1 MHTVS
6 AQVHP
11 PARPLARSRR
21 GAAGG
26 MSRCRLKEWYNIVV
40 RPDLMAKM
48 QYTNTHAVPKLSA
61 LSVQVTTKQA
71 SSGLDNAVP
80 AAFIL
85 ELVTGQTAA
94 LTRVKRANA
103 MYKVRPGHLEGA
115 KVTLHGEQM
124 YHFLDRVVTQVR
136 LDPSRGATAGPPPA
150 ASPATA
156 VCPGAAA
163 HHRFQRP
170 QPEVL
175 RRQRQL
181 RSRHQRLQLLF
192 GGAWRPTPDRWSL
205 RWRESRKLTCAP
217 PLRRSR
223 RSTPTCN
230 TSTCRTAPTSTSI
243 STRPRKRT
251 TRRSCCSLRCDF
263 RFDQVI
269 HKELFS
275 IRLNICA
282 FRPIGGLA
290 GVRSAAPRQCGAGRP
305 IARRRRSV
313 RRAAPATNSSDV
325 RPQAQ
330 PMQRHP

>member
-1 MHTVS
+1 
-6 AQVHP
+6 
-11 PARPLARSRR
+11 
-21 GAAGG
+21 

-136 LDPSRGATAGPPPA
+136 LGPSQGATAGPPPA

-243 STRPRKRT
+243 STRPQKRT

-275 IRLNICA
+275 IRLNI
-282 FRPIGGLA
+282 
-290 GVRSAAPRQCGAGRP
+290 
-305 IARRRRSV
+305 
-313 RRAAPATNSSDV
+313 
-325 RPQAQ
+325 
-330 PMQRHP
+330 

>member
-1 MHTVS
+1 
-6 AQVHP
+6 
-11 PARPLARSRR
+11 
-21 GAAGG
+21 

-181 RSRHQRLQLLF
+181 RSCHQRLQLLF

-205 RWRESRKLTCAP
+205 RWRESRTLTCAP

-251 TRRSCCSLRCDF
+251 TRRSCCSLRCDS
-263 RFDQVI
+263 RFD
-269 HKELFS
+269 HDNDLFS
-275 IRLNICA
+275 IQLENCV
-282 FRPIGGLA
+282 FRCVGRGLCISA
-290 GVRSAAPRQCGAGRP
+290 RGPSALPPPASAARGVLSLRGAGG
-305 IARRRRSV
+305 ACA
-313 RRAAPATNSSDV
+313 RAAPARNSSDV
-325 RPQAQ
+325 RPQTQ
-330 PMQRHP
+330 PVQRYP

>member
-1 MHTVS
+1 MIGSVS
-6 AQVHP
+6 AQFHP
-11 PARPLARSRR
+11 PPRRPARRSGG

-136 LDPSRGATAGPPPA
+136 LGPAEAPQQARPRPPA
-150 ASPATA
+150 LPPRCAQVLPRITDFNGLNPKSFDGNGNYALA
-156 VCPGAAA
+156 IKD
-163 HHRFQRP
+163 FSYFL
-170 QPEVL
+170 EV
-175 RRQRQL
+175 R
-181 RSRHQRLQLLF
+181 
-192 GGAWRPTPDRWSL
+192 GDP
-205 RWRESRKLTCAP
+205 
-217 PLRRSR
+217 
-223 RSTPTCN
+223 
-230 TSTCRTAPTSTSI
+230 
-243 STRPRKRT
+243 
-251 TRRSCCSLRCDF
+251 
-263 RFDQVI
+263 
-269 HKELFS
+269 
-275 IRLNICA
+275 
-282 FRPIGGLA
+282 RPIGGA
-290 GVRSAAPRQCGAGRP
+290 SGGASLG
-305 IARRRRSV
+305 
-313 RRAAPATNSSDV
+313 N
-325 RPQAQ
+325 
-330 PMQRHP
+330 

>member
-1 MHTVS
+1 
-6 AQVHP
+6 
-11 PARPLARSRR
+11 
-21 GAAGG
+21 

-61 LSVQVTTKQA
+61 LSVNVTTKQA

-181 RSRHQRLQLLF
+181 RSCHQRLQLLF

-205 RWRESRKLTCAP
+205 RWRESRTLTCAP

-251 TRRSCCSLRCDF
+251 TRRSCCSRRCDF

-269 HKELFS
+269 HKRLFS
-275 IRLNICA
+275 IREICFSSA
-282 FRPIGGLA
+282 VPPPARPA
-290 GVRSAAPRQCGAGRP
+290 
-305 IARRRRSV
+305 
-313 RRAAPATNSSDV
+313 
-325 RPQAQ
+325 
-330 PMQRHP
+330 